1 LCVQNNY
8 KHLSQLTTQENKYY
22 SIGLNHETCPL
33 DLRAALAIGDHEID
47 SALKSLL
54 RSDSISESVILSTCN
69 RTEIYSYASDP
80 EEIVSWYAQ
89 FRGFSQQK
97 LSSVLYQNSGE
108 LVARHAFRVASG
120 LDSMVL
126 GETQI
131 FGQLKNS
138 VRMADSIGALGPR
151 LRQLFDASFSVA
163 KFVRTE
169 TDVGAHSVSLAAA
182 SVKVGERIFGS
193 LSNANVL
200 FVGAGEMNR
209 ICAEYF
215 VSYGVQNVSCSNR
228 TVSRAKDLAEKFS
241 GDYFPLSDVAHKLSE
256 FDIVVS
262 CTGSPIPVLGKRAI
276 EKAIGI
282 RRHKPILLIDL
293 AVPRDIELEASELE
307 DVFLYTIDDLG
318 EIVNDGMRN
327 REDAALEAE
336 KIIAERLVQFK
347 SQIDREKII
356 PVIKKFR
363 KRGELIVQIEL
374 EKALSSIAK
383 GERPE
388 NVVKAL
394 SRAISNKFMDEPS
407 RALNNDSTGEKLSL
421 SEALERLYGL
431 NKN

>member
-1 LCVQNNY
+1 LTVQE
-8 KHLSQLTTQENKYY
+8 QRYY
-22 SIGLNHETCPL
+22 SVGFNHDTCPL
-33 DLRAALAIGDHEID
+33 ELREKLAIGDHETEL
-47 SALKSLL
+47 ALKSLL
-54 RSDSISESVILSTCN
+54 MSESISESVILSTCN
-69 RTEIYSYASDP
+69 RTEIYSYASNF
-80 EEIVSWYAQ
+80 EEIVSWFAQ
-89 FRGFSQQK
+89 LRGFSQDE
-97 LSSVLYQNSGE
+97 LSAVLYKFVGE
-108 LVARHAFRVASG
+108 SVVQHAFRVASG

-131 FGQLKNS
+131 FGQLKNA
-138 VRMADSIGALGPR
+138 VRKADSIGALGPR

-193 LSNANVL
+193 LSNVNVL

-215 VSYGVQNVSCSNR
+215 VSYGIQNISCSNR
-228 TVSRAKDLAEKFS
+228 TLSRAKDLAETLS
-241 GDYFPLSDVAHKLSE
+241 GDYFPLSDVAHKLE
-256 FDIVVS
+256 KFDIVLS

-276 EKAIGI
+276 EKAIEA

-307 DVFLYTIDDLG
+307 DVFLYTVDDLG

-327 REDAALEAE
+327 REGAAREAE
-336 KIIAERLVQFK
+336 KIIVERLVQFK
-347 SQIDREKII
+347 SQLDRKKRI

-388 NVVKAL
+388 EVVKVL

>member
-1 LCVQNNY
+1 
-8 KHLSQLTTQENKYY
+8 LTIQENKYY
-22 SIGLNHETCPL
+22 SLGLNHDTCPL

-47 SALKSLL
+47 SALKNLL
-54 RSDSISESVILSTCN
+54 MSDSISESVILSTCN

-80 EEIVSWYAQ
+80 DEIVSWYAQ
-89 FRGFSQQK
+89 FRGFSKQE

-108 LVARHAFRVASG
+108 LVAQHAFRVASG

-131 FGQLKNS
+131 FGQLKNA

-193 LSNANVL
+193 LFNANVL

-262 CTGSPIPVLGKRAI
+262 CTGSPIPVLGKRSI
-276 EKAIGI
+276 EKATEI

-307 DVFLYTIDDLG
+307 DVFLYTVDDLG

-327 REDAALEAE
+327 REDAAREAE

-347 SQIDREKII
+347 SQIDRKKII

>member
-1 LCVQNNY
+1 MTVQE
-8 KHLSQLTTQENKYY
+8 QRYY
-22 SIGLNHETCPL
+22 SVGFNHDTCPL
-33 DLRAALAIGDHEID
+33 ELREKLAIGDHETEL
-47 SALKSLL
+47 ALKSLL
-54 RSDSISESVILSTCN
+54 MSESISESVILSTCN
-69 RTEIYSYASDP
+69 RTEIYSYASNF
-80 EEIVSWYAQ
+80 EEIVSWFAQ
-89 FRGFSQQK
+89 LRGFSQDE
-97 LSSVLYQNSGE
+97 LSAGLYKFVGESVVQ
-108 LVARHAFRVASG
+108 HAFRVASG

-131 FGQLKNS
+131 FGQLKNA
-138 VRMADSIGALGPR
+138 VRKADSIGALGPR

-193 LSNANVL
+193 LSNVNVL

-215 VSYGVQNVSCSNR
+215 VSYGIQNISCSNR
-228 TVSRAKDLAEKFS
+228 TLSRAKDLAETLS
-241 GDYFPLSDVAHKLSE
+241 GDYFSLSDVAHKLE
-256 FDIVVS
+256 KFDIVVS

-276 EKAIGI
+276 EKAIEA

-307 DVFLYTIDDLG
+307 DIFLYTVDDLG

-327 REDAALEAE
+327 REGAAREAE
-336 KIIAERLVQFK
+336 KIIVERLVQFK
-347 SQIDREKII
+347 SQLDRKKRI

-374 EKALSSIAK
+374 EKALSLIAK

-388 NVVKAL
+388 EVVKVL

>member
-1 LCVQNNY
+1 M
-8 KHLSQLTTQENKYY
+8 TIQENKYY
-22 SIGLNHETCPL
+22 SLGLNHDTCPL

-47 SALKSLL
+47 SALKNLL
-54 RSDSISESVILSTCN
+54 MSDSISESVILSTCN

-80 EEIVSWYAQ
+80 DEIVSWYAQ
-89 FRGFSQQK
+89 FRGFSKQE

-108 LVARHAFRVASG
+108 LVAQHAFRVASG

-131 FGQLKNS
+131 FGQLKNA

-193 LSNANVL
+193 LFNANVL

-262 CTGSPIPVLGKRAI
+262 CTGSPIPVLGKRSI
-276 EKAIGI
+276 EKATEI

-307 DVFLYTIDDLG
+307 DVFLYTVDDLG

-327 REDAALEAE
+327 REDAAREAE

-347 SQIDREKII
+347 SQIDRKKII

>member
-1 LCVQNNY
+1 MTVQE
-8 KHLSQLTTQENKYY
+8 QRYY
-22 SIGLNHETCPL
+22 SVGFNHDTCPL
-33 DLRAALAIGDHEID
+33 ELREKLAIGDHETEL
-47 SALKSLL
+47 ALKSLL
-54 RSDSISESVILSTCN
+54 MSESISESVILSTCN
-69 RTEIYSYASDP
+69 RTEIYSYASNF
-80 EEIVSWYAQ
+80 EEIVSWFAQ
-89 FRGFSQQK
+89 LRGFSQDE
-97 LSSVLYQNSGE
+97 LSAVLYKFVGE
-108 LVARHAFRVASG
+108 SVVQHAFRVASG

-131 FGQLKNS
+131 FGQLKNA
-138 VRMADSIGALGPR
+138 VRKADSIGALGPR

-193 LSNANVL
+193 LSNVNVL

-215 VSYGVQNVSCSNR
+215 VSYGVQNISCSNR
-228 TVSRAKDLAEKFS
+228 TLSRAKDLAETLS
-241 GDYFPLSDVAHKLSE
+241 GDYFPLSDVAHKLE
-256 FDIVVS
+256 KFDIVLS

-276 EKAIGI
+276 EKAIEA

-307 DVFLYTIDDLG
+307 DVFLYTVDDLG

-327 REDAALEAE
+327 REGAAREAE
-336 KIIAERLVQFK
+336 KIIVERLVQFK
-347 SQIDREKII
+347 SQLDRKKRI

-388 NVVKAL
+388 EVVKVL

>member
-1 LCVQNNY
+1 M
-8 KHLSQLTTQENKYY
+8 TTQENKYY
-22 SIGLNHETCPL
+22 SVGLNHATCPL

-47 SALKSLL
+47 SALKNLL
-54 RSDSISESVILSTCN
+54 MSDSISESVILSTCN

-80 EEIVSWYAQ
+80 DEIVSWYAQ
-89 FRGFSQQK
+89 FRGFSKQE

-108 LVARHAFRVASG
+108 FVAQHAFRVASG

-131 FGQLKNS
+131 FGQLKNA
-138 VRMADSIGALGPR
+138 VRMADSIGSLGPR

-163 KFVRTE
+163 KLVRTE

-193 LSNANVL
+193 LSNVKVL

-215 VSYGVQNVSCSNR
+215 VSYGVQNLSCSNR
-228 TVSRAKDLAEKFS
+228 TLSRAKDLAETLS
-241 GDYFPLSDVAHKLSE
+241 GDYFPLSDVAHKLNE

-276 EKAIGI
+276 EKAIEI

-318 EIVNDGMRN
+318 EIVNDGLRN
-327 REDAALEAE
+327 REDAAREAE

-347 SQIDREKII
+347 SQLDREKII

-383 GERPE
+383 GKRPE
-388 NVVKAL
+388 DVVKAL

-407 RALNNDSTGEKLSL
+407 RALSSDPIDEKLSL
-421 SEALERLYGL
+421 PEALERLHGL

>member
-1 LCVQNNY
+1 M
-8 KHLSQLTTQENKYY
+8 TTQENKYY
-22 SIGLNHETCPL
+22 SVGLNHATCPL

-47 SALKSLL
+47 SALKNLL
-54 RSDSISESVILSTCN
+54 MSDSISESVILSTCN

-80 EEIVSWYAQ
+80 DEIVSWYAQ
-89 FRGFSQQK
+89 FRGFSKQE

-108 LVARHAFRVASG
+108 LVAQHAFRVASG

-131 FGQLKNS
+131 FGQLKNA
-138 VRMADSIGALGPR
+138 VRMADSVGALGPR

-193 LSNANVL
+193 LFNANVL

-262 CTGSPIPVLGKRAI
+262 CTGSPIPVLGKRSI
-276 EKAIGI
+276 EKATEI

-307 DVFLYTIDDLG
+307 DVFLYTVDDLG
-318 EIVNDGMRN
+318 KIVNDGMRN
-327 REDAALEAE
+327 REDAAREAE

-347 SQIDREKII
+347 SQIDRKKII

>member
-1 LCVQNNY
+1 MTVQE
-8 KHLSQLTTQENKYY
+8 QRYY
-22 SIGLNHETCPL
+22 SVGFNHDTCPL
-33 DLRAALAIGDHEID
+33 ELREKLAIGDHETEL
-47 SALKSLL
+47 ALKSLL
-54 RSDSISESVILSTCN
+54 MSESISESVILSTCN
-69 RTEIYSYASDP
+69 RTEIYSYASNF
-80 EEIVSWYAQ
+80 EEIVSWFAQ
-89 FRGFSQQK
+89 LRGFSQDE
-97 LSSVLYQNSGE
+97 LSAVLYKFVGE
-108 LVARHAFRVASG
+108 SVVQHAFRVASG

-131 FGQLKNS
+131 FGQLKNA
-138 VRMADSIGALGPR
+138 VRKADSIGALGPR

-193 LSNANVL
+193 LSNVNVL

-215 VSYGVQNVSCSNR
+215 VSYGVQNISCSNR
-228 TVSRAKDLAEKFS
+228 TLSRAKDLAETLS
-241 GDYFPLSDVAHKLSE
+241 GDYFPLSDVAHKLE
-256 FDIVVS
+256 KFDIVLS

-276 EKAIGI
+276 EKAIEA

-307 DVFLYTIDDLG
+307 DVFLYTVDDLG

-327 REDAALEAE
+327 REGAAREAE
-336 KIIAERLVQFK
+336 KIIVERLVQFK
-347 SQIDREKII
+347 SQLDREKRV

-374 EKALSSIAK
+374 EKALSLIAK

-388 NVVKAL
+388 EVVKVL

>member
-1 LCVQNNY
+1 M
-8 KHLSQLTTQENKYY
+8 TTQENKYY
-22 SIGLNHETCPL
+22 SVGLNHDTCPL
-33 DLRAALAIGDHEID
+33 DLRAALAIGDHEIE
-47 SALKSLL
+47 SALKNLL
-54 RSDSISESVILSTCN
+54 MSDSISEAVILSTCN

-80 EEIVSWYAQ
+80 ESIVSWYAQ
-89 FRGFSQQK
+89 SRGFSQQE

-108 LVARHAFRVASG
+108 LVVRHAFRVASG

-131 FGQLKNS
+131 FGQLKNA

-163 KFVRTE
+163 KFVRTK

-182 SVKVGERIFGS
+182 SVKVGERVFGS

-209 ICAEYF
+209 MCAEYF

-228 TVSRAKDLAEKFS
+228 TLSRAKDLAETLS
-241 GDYFPLSDVAHKLSE
+241 GDYFPLSDVAHRLNE

-276 EKAIGI
+276 EKAIEI

-307 DVFLYTIDDLG
+307 DVFLYTVDDLG

-327 REDAALEAE
+327 REDAAREAE
-336 KIIAERLVQFK
+336 KIIAERVVQFK
-347 SQIDREKII
+347 SQIDRGKTI

-388 NVVKAL
+388 DVVKAL

-421 SEALERLYGL
+421 SEALEKLYGL

>member
-1 LCVQNNY
+1 MTVQE
-8 KHLSQLTTQENKYY
+8 QRYY
-22 SIGLNHETCPL
+22 SVGFNHDTCPL
-33 DLRAALAIGDHEID
+33 ELREKLAIGDHETEL
-47 SALKSLL
+47 ALKSLL
-54 RSDSISESVILSTCN
+54 MSESISESVILSTCN
-69 RTEIYSYASDP
+69 RTEIYSYASNF
-80 EEIVSWYAQ
+80 EEIVSWFAQ
-89 FRGFSQQK
+89 LRGFSQDE
-97 LSSVLYQNSGE
+97 LSAVLYKFVGE
-108 LVARHAFRVASG
+108 SVVQHAFRVASG

-131 FGQLKNS
+131 FGQLKNA
-138 VRMADSIGALGPR
+138 VRKADSIGALGPR

-163 KFVRTE
+163 KLVRTE

-193 LSNANVL
+193 LSNVNVL

-215 VSYGVQNVSCSNR
+215 VSYGIQNISCSNR
-228 TVSRAKDLAEKFS
+228 TLSRAKDLAETLS
-241 GDYFPLSDVAHKLSE
+241 GDYFPLSDVAHKLE
-256 FDIVVS
+256 KFDIVLS

-276 EKAIGI
+276 EKAIEA

-307 DVFLYTIDDLG
+307 DVFLYTVDDLG

-327 REDAALEAE
+327 REGAAREAE
-336 KIIAERLVQFK
+336 KIIVERLVQFK
-347 SQIDREKII
+347 SQLDRKKRI

-388 NVVKAL
+388 EVVKVL

>member
-1 LCVQNNY
+1 
-8 KHLSQLTTQENKYY
+8 LTTQENKFY
-22 SIGLNHETCPL
+22 SVGLNHDTCPL

-47 SALKSLL
+47 SALKNLL
-54 RSDSISESVILSTCN
+54 MSDSISESMILSTCN

-80 EEIVSWYAQ
+80 EKIVSWYAQ
-89 FRGFSQQK
+89 FRGIGQQE
-97 LSSVLYQNSGE
+97 LSSVLYQNAGE

-131 FGQLKNS
+131 FGQLKNA
-138 VRMADSIGALGPR
+138 VRMADSIGAIGPR
-151 LRQLFDASFSVA
+151 LRHLFDASFSVA
-163 KFVRTE
+163 KFVRTK

-182 SVKVGERIFGS
+182 SVKVGERVFGS

-209 ICAEYF
+209 MCAEYF

-228 TVSRAKDLAEKFS
+228 TLSRAKDLAEKLS
-241 GDYFPLSDVAHKLSE
+241 GDCFPLSDVAHKLNE

-276 EKAIGI
+276 EKAIEI

-307 DVFLYTIDDLG
+307 DVFLYTVDDLG
-318 EIVNDGMRN
+318 KIVNDGMRN
-327 REDAALEAE
+327 REDAAREAE
-336 KIIAERLVQFK
+336 KIIAERVVQFK
-347 SQIDREKII
+347 SQIDREKTI

-383 GERPE
+383 GGRPE
-388 NVVKAL
+388 DVVKAL

-421 SEALERLYGL
+421 PEALEKLHGL

>member
-1 LCVQNNY
+1 MTVQE
-8 KHLSQLTTQENKYY
+8 QRYY
-22 SIGLNHETCPL
+22 SVGFNHDTCPL
-33 DLRAALAIGDHEID
+33 ELREKLAIGDHETEL
-47 SALKSLL
+47 ALKSLL
-54 RSDSISESVILSTCN
+54 MSESISESVILSTCN
-69 RTEIYSYASDP
+69 RTEIYSYASNF
-80 EEIVSWYAQ
+80 EEIVSWFAQ
-89 FRGFSQQK
+89 LRGFSQDE
-97 LSSVLYQNSGE
+97 LSAVLYKFVGE
-108 LVARHAFRVASG
+108 SVVQHAFRVASG

-131 FGQLKNS
+131 FGQLKNA
-138 VRMADSIGALGPR
+138 VRKADSIGALGPR

-193 LSNANVL
+193 LSNVNVL

-215 VSYGVQNVSCSNR
+215 VSYGIQNISCSNR
-228 TVSRAKDLAEKFS
+228 TLSRAKDLAETLS
-241 GDYFPLSDVAHKLSE
+241 GDYFPLSDVAHKLE
-256 FDIVVS
+256 KFDIVLS

-276 EKAIGI
+276 EKAIEA

-307 DVFLYTIDDLG
+307 DVFLYTVDDLG

-327 REDAALEAE
+327 REGAAREAE
-336 KIIAERLVQFK
+336 KIIVERLVQFK
-347 SQIDREKII
+347 SQLDRKKRI

-374 EKALSSIAK
+374 EKALSLIAK

-388 NVVKAL
+388 EVVKVL

>member
-1 LCVQNNY
+1 MTVQE
-8 KHLSQLTTQENKYY
+8 QRYY
-22 SIGLNHETCPL
+22 SVGFNHDTCPL
-33 DLRAALAIGDHEID
+33 ELREKLAIGDHETEL
-47 SALKSLL
+47 ALKSLL
-54 RSDSISESVILSTCN
+54 MSESISESVILSTCN
-69 RTEIYSYASDP
+69 RTEIYSYASNF
-80 EEIVSWYAQ
+80 EEIVSWFAQ
-89 FRGFSQQK
+89 LRGFSQDE
-97 LSSVLYQNSGE
+97 LSAVLYKFVGE
-108 LVARHAFRVASG
+108 SVVQHAFRVASG

-131 FGQLKNS
+131 FGQLKNA
-138 VRMADSIGALGPR
+138 VRKADSIGALGPR

-193 LSNANVL
+193 LSNVNVL

-215 VSYGVQNVSCSNR
+215 VSYGIQNISCSNR
-228 TVSRAKDLAEKFS
+228 TLSRAKDLAETLS
-241 GDYFPLSDVAHKLSE
+241 GDYFPLSDVAHKLE
-256 FDIVVS
+256 KFDIVLS

-276 EKAIGI
+276 EKAIEA

-307 DVFLYTIDDLG
+307 DVFLYTVDDLG

-327 REDAALEAE
+327 REGAAREAE
-336 KIIAERLVQFK
+336 KIIVERLVQFK
-347 SQIDREKII
+347 SQLDREKRI

-388 NVVKAL
+388 EVVKVL

>member
-1 LCVQNNY
+1 MTVQE
-8 KHLSQLTTQENKYY
+8 QRYY
-22 SIGLNHETCPL
+22 SVGFNHDTCPL
-33 DLRAALAIGDHEID
+33 ELREKLAIGDHETEL
-47 SALKSLL
+47 ALKSLL
-54 RSDSISESVILSTCN
+54 MSESISESVILSTCN
-69 RTEIYSYASDP
+69 RTEIYSYASNF
-80 EEIVSWYAQ
+80 EEIVSWFAQ
-89 FRGFSQQK
+89 LRGFSQDE
-97 LSSVLYQNSGE
+97 LSAVLYKFVGE
-108 LVARHAFRVASG
+108 SVVQHAFRVASG

-131 FGQLKNS
+131 FGQLKNA
-138 VRMADSIGALGPR
+138 VRKADSIGALGPR

-193 LSNANVL
+193 LSNVNVL

-215 VSYGVQNVSCSNR
+215 VSYGVQNISCSNR
-228 TVSRAKDLAEKFS
+228 TLSRAKDLAETLS
-241 GDYFPLSDVAHKLSE
+241 GDYFPLSDVAHKLE
-256 FDIVVS
+256 KFDIVLS

-276 EKAIGI
+276 EKAIEA

-307 DVFLYTIDDLG
+307 DVFLYTVDDLG

-327 REDAALEAE
+327 REGAAREAE
-336 KIIAERLVQFK
+336 KIIVERLVQFK
-347 SQIDREKII
+347 SQLDRKKRI

-374 EKALSSIAK
+374 EKALSLIAK

-388 NVVKAL
+388 EVVKVL

>member
-1 LCVQNNY
+1 MCVQNNY

-97 LSSVLYQNSGE
+97 LSSVLYQKSGE

-228 TVSRAKDLAEKFS
+228 TVSRAKDLAEKLS

-276 EKAIGI
+276 EKAIEI

-307 DVFLYTIDDLG
+307 DVFLYTVDDLG

-327 REDAALEAE
+327 REDAAREAE

>member
-1 LCVQNNY
+1 M
-8 KHLSQLTTQENKYY
+8 TIQENKYY
-22 SIGLNHETCPL
+22 SLGLNHDTCPL

-47 SALKSLL
+47 SALKNLL
-54 RSDSISESVILSTCN
+54 MSDSISESVILSTCN

-80 EEIVSWYAQ
+80 DEIVSWYAQ
-89 FRGFSQQK
+89 FRGFSKQE

-108 LVARHAFRVASG
+108 LVAQHAFRVASG

-131 FGQLKNS
+131 FGQLKNA

-193 LSNANVL
+193 LFNANVL

-228 TVSRAKDLAEKFS
+228 TVSRAKDLAEKLS

-262 CTGSPIPVLGKRAI
+262 CTGSPIPVLGKRSI
-276 EKAIGI
+276 EKATGI

-307 DVFLYTIDDLG
+307 DVFLYTVDDLG
-318 EIVNDGMRN
+318 KIVNDGMRN
-327 REDAALEAE
+327 REDAAREAE

-347 SQIDREKII
+347 SQIDRKKII

-374 EKALSSIAK
+374 EKALSSIAQGK
-383 GERPE
+383 RPE
-388 NVVKAL
+388 DVVKAL

-431 NKN
+431 SKN

>member
-1 LCVQNNY
+1 M
-8 KHLSQLTTQENKYY
+8 TIQESKYY
-22 SIGLNHETCPL
+22 SLGLNHDTCPL

-47 SALKSLL
+47 SALKNLL
-54 RSDSISESVILSTCN
+54 MSDSISESVILSTCN

-80 EEIVSWYAQ
+80 DEIVSWYAQ
-89 FRGFSQQK
+89 FRGFSKQE

-108 LVARHAFRVASG
+108 LVAQHAFRVASG

-131 FGQLKNS
+131 FGQLKNA

-182 SVKVGERIFGS
+182 SVKVGERIFSS
-193 LSNANVL
+193 LSNVKVL

-215 VSYGVQNVSCSNR
+215 VSYGVQNLSCSNR
-228 TVSRAKDLAEKFS
+228 TLSRAKDLAETLS
-241 GDYFPLSDVAHKLSE
+241 GDYFPLSDVAHKLNE

-276 EKAIGI
+276 EKAIEI

-327 REDAALEAE
+327 REDAAREAE
-336 KIIAERLVQFK
+336 KIIAERVVQFK
-347 SQIDREKII
+347 SQIDREKTI

-383 GERPE
+383 GGRPE
-388 NVVKAL
+388 DVVKAL

-407 RALNNDSTGEKLSL
+407 RVLSSDPIGEKLSL
-421 SEALERLYGL
+421 PEALEKLHGL

>member
-1 LCVQNNY
+1 M
-8 KHLSQLTTQENKYY
+8 TTQENRFY
-22 SIGLNHETCPL
+22 SVGLNHDTCSV

-47 SALKSLL
+47 SALKNLL
-54 RSDSISESVILSTCN
+54 MSDSISESVILSTCN

-80 EEIVSWYAQ
+80 EKIVSWYAQ
-89 FRGFSQQK
+89 SRGFSQQE

-108 LVARHAFRVASG
+108 LVVRHAFRVASG

-131 FGQLKNS
+131 FGQLKNA

-163 KFVRTE
+163 KFVRTK

-182 SVKVGERIFGS
+182 SVKVGERVFGS

-209 ICAEYF
+209 MCAEYF

-228 TVSRAKDLAEKFS
+228 TLSRAKDLSETLS
-241 GDYFPLSDVAHKLSE
+241 GDYFPLSDVAHKLNE

-276 EKAIGI
+276 EKAIEI

-307 DVFLYTIDDLG
+307 DVFLYTVDDLG

-327 REDAALEAE
+327 REDAAREAE
-336 KIIAERLVQFK
+336 KIIAERVVQFK
-347 SQIDREKII
+347 SQIDREKTI

-388 NVVKAL
+388 DVVKAL

-421 SEALERLYGL
+421 SEALEKLHGL

>member
-1 LCVQNNY
+1 MTVQE
-8 KHLSQLTTQENKYY
+8 QRYY
-22 SIGLNHETCPL
+22 SVGFNHDTCPL
-33 DLRAALAIGDHEID
+33 ELREKLAIGDHETEL
-47 SALKSLL
+47 ALKSLL
-54 RSDSISESVILSTCN
+54 MSESISESVILSTCN
-69 RTEIYSYASDP
+69 RTEIYSYASNF
-80 EEIVSWYAQ
+80 EEIVSWFAQ
-89 FRGFSQQK
+89 LRGFSQDE
-97 LSSVLYQNSGE
+97 LSAVLYKFVGE
-108 LVARHAFRVASG
+108 SVVQHAFRVASG

-131 FGQLKNS
+131 FGQLKNA
-138 VRMADSIGALGPR
+138 VRKADSIGALGPR

-193 LSNANVL
+193 LSNVNVL

-215 VSYGVQNVSCSNR
+215 VSYGVQNISCSNR
-228 TVSRAKDLAEKFS
+228 TLSRAKDLAETLS
-241 GDYFPLSDVAHKLSE
+241 GDYFSLSDVAHKLE
-256 FDIVVS
+256 KFDIVLS

-276 EKAIGI
+276 EKAIEA

-307 DVFLYTIDDLG
+307 DVFLYTVDDLG

-327 REDAALEAE
+327 REGAAREAE
-336 KIIAERLVQFK
+336 KIIVERLVQFK
-347 SQIDREKII
+347 SQLDRKKRI

-374 EKALSSIAK
+374 EKALSLIAK

-388 NVVKAL
+388 EVVKVL

>member
-1 LCVQNNY
+1 L
-8 KHLSQLTTQENKYY
+8 KDQEPRYF
-22 SIGLNHETCPL
+22 SVGLNHDTCPIE
-33 DLRAALAIGDHEID
+33 LREKLAIGDHETE
-47 SALKSLL
+47 SALKSLMTL
-54 RSDSISESVILSTCN
+54 DTISESVILSTCN
-69 RTEIYSYASDP
+69 RTEIYSYASNF
-80 EEIVSWYAQ
+80 EEIVSWYSR
-89 FRGFSQQK
+89 FRGFSQRE

-131 FGQLKNS
+131 FGQLKNA
-138 VRMADSIGALGPR
+138 VRVADSIGALGPN

-163 KFVRTE
+163 KFVRTK

-193 LSNANVL
+193 LSNVNVL
-200 FVGAGEMNR
+200 FIGAGEMNR
-209 ICAEYF
+209 MCAEYF

-228 TVSRAKDLAEKFS
+228 TLSHAKDLAETLR
-241 GDYFPLSDVAHKLSE
+241 GDYFPLSDVAHKLE
-256 FDIVVS
+256 KFDIVVS

-276 EKAIGI
+276 EKAIEA

-307 DVFLYTIDDLG
+307 DVFLYTVDDLG
-318 EIVNDGMRN
+318 EIVNDGMQN
-327 REDAALEAE
+327 RESAAREAE
-336 KIIAERLVQFK
+336 KIIVERLVQFK
-347 SQIDREKII
+347 SQLDREKRI

-363 KRGELIVQIEL
+363 KRGELMVQIEL
-374 EKALSSIAK
+374 EKALSLIAK

-388 NVVKAL
+388 DVVKVL

-407 RALNNDSTGEKLSL
+407 RVLNNDSTGEKLSL

>member
-1 LCVQNNY
+1 IY
-8 KHLSQLTTQENKYY
+8 KH
-22 SIGLNHETCPL
+22 
-33 DLRAALAIGDHEID
+33 
-47 SALKSLL
+47 
-54 RSDSISESVILSTCN
+54 
-69 RTEIYSYASDP
+69 
-80 EEIVSWYAQ
+80 
-89 FRGFSQQK
+89 
-97 LSSVLYQNSGE
+97 SGE
-108 LVARHAFRVASG
+108 LVAKHAFRVASG

-131 FGQLKNS
+131 LGQLKS
-138 VRMADSIGALGPR
+138 AVRTAELAGTLGPK

-193 LSNANVL
+193 LSNVNVL

-215 VSYGVQNVSCSNR
+215 VSYGIQNISCSNR
-228 TVSRAKDLAEKFS
+228 TLSRAKDLAETLS
-241 GDYFPLSDVAHKLSE
+241 GDYFPLSDVAHKLE
-256 FDIVVS
+256 KFDIVLS

-276 EKAIGI
+276 EKAIEA

-307 DVFLYTIDDLG
+307 DVFLYTVDDLG

-327 REDAALEAE
+327 REGAAREAE
-336 KIIAERLVQFK
+336 KIIVERLVQFK
-347 SQIDREKII
+347 SQLDRKKRI

-388 NVVKAL
+388 EVVKVL

>member
-1 LCVQNNY
+1 MTVQE
-8 KHLSQLTTQENKYY
+8 QRYY
-22 SIGLNHETCPL
+22 SVGFNHDTCPL
-33 DLRAALAIGDHEID
+33 ELREKLAIGDHETEL
-47 SALKSLL
+47 ALKSLL
-54 RSDSISESVILSTCN
+54 MSESISESVILSTCN
-69 RTEIYSYASDP
+69 RTEIYSYASNF
-80 EEIVSWYAQ
+80 EEIVSWFAQ
-89 FRGFSQQK
+89 LRGFSQDE
-97 LSSVLYQNSGE
+97 LSAVLYKFVGE
-108 LVARHAFRVASG
+108 SVVQHAFRVASG

-131 FGQLKNS
+131 FGQLKNA
-138 VRMADSIGALGPR
+138 VRKADSIGALGPR

-193 LSNANVL
+193 LSNVNVL

-215 VSYGVQNVSCSNR
+215 VSYGIQNISCSNR
-228 TVSRAKDLAEKFS
+228 TLSRAKDLAETLS
-241 GDYFPLSDVAHKLSE
+241 GDYFSLSDVAHKLE
-256 FDIVVS
+256 KFDIVLS

-276 EKAIGI
+276 EKAIEA

-307 DVFLYTIDDLG
+307 DVFLYTVDDLG

-327 REDAALEAE
+327 REGAAREAE
-336 KIIAERLVQFK
+336 KIIVERLVQFK
-347 SQIDREKII
+347 SQLDRKKRI

-388 NVVKAL
+388 EVVKVL